1 MKHSPLSTIGAL
13 GIVFRDGLDREGM
26 GKHAQVM
33 VFQDHPK
40 ADAFI
45 QSSATPFDLW
55 NENCAD
61 G

>member
-1 MKHSPLSTIGAL
+1 
-13 GIVFRDGLDREGM
+13 M

-45 QSSATPFDLW
+45 QSGATPFDLW

-61 G
+61 A